1 MPRALLRKFQKRKA
15 KPRYAVPP
23 GVRVYA
29 IGDVHGCLDELN
41 RVLEAIDQDVGSHRG
56 KSELVFLGDLV
67 DRGPQSAEVIERILG
82 GGLPTDS
89 SAVIMGNHEQ
99 AMLECYRG
107 GVATYGSWLQFGGV
121 QTLESYGLGREEIFA
136 PTFDLAAAMRKSIPP
151 MHIQFLVSL
160 KDYVRH
166 GDYVFVHAGIRP
178 GVSLEDQS
186 ARDLRWIR
194 REFLEDTTDH
204 GFMVVHGHSIVPKVE
219 FRENRI
225 ALDTGCYFTGQLSAL
240 SIENDTVKILTVNS

>member
-1 MPRALLRKFQKRKA
+1 
-15 KPRYAVPP
+15 
-23 GVRVYA
+23 
-29 IGDVHGCLDELN
+29 
-41 RVLEAIDQDVGSHRG
+41 
-56 KSELVFLGDLV
+56 
-67 DRGPQSAEVIERILG
+67 
-82 GGLPTDS
+82 
-89 SAVIMGNHEQ
+89 
-99 AMLECYRG
+99 
-107 GVATYGSWLQFGGV
+107 
-121 QTLESYGLGREEIFA
+121 
-136 PTFDLAAAMRKSIPP
+136 MRKSIPP

-225 ALDTGCYFTGQLSAL
+225 ALDTGCYLTGQLSAL